1 MVKLKAGTLVESLI
15 AMVIIVVSLG
25 VTTMIYMN
33 VVQSDKQV
41 LQMKGLFMINNEMM
55 RIKLA
60 NEYLDS
66 QRTIGDYLINSE
78 IKEYNESENL
88 YQISLTVKD
97 LTGKTIACQNELI
110 IIEE

>member
-33 VVQSDKQV
+33 VVQSDKQF
-41 LQMKGLFMINNEMM
+41 LQMKGLFMINNEVK

-60 NEYLDS
+60 KEYLDS
-66 QRTIGDYLINSE
+66 ERTIGDYLINSE
-78 IKEYNESENL
+78 IKVYNESENL

-97 LTGKTIACQNELI
+97 LKGKKIASQNELI

>member
-41 LQMKGLFMINNEMM
+41 LQMKGLFMINNEVKK
-55 RIKLA
+55 IKLDKQ
-60 NEYLDS
+60 YLDNE
-66 QRTIGDYLINSE
+66 RKVGDYLISSI

-97 LTGKTIACQNELI
+97 LKGKTIASQNELI